1 VFNKY
6 KSMKKII
13 LLAVFCFGITAS
25 FAQKRTKKVLKS
37 SSNDSKIEVAI
48 VGGFDIQKGINN
60 LSRNYASTNLYAGY
74 FINPKTE
81 IGLRASKAF
90 ISEASNYG
98 FGIFG
103 RRYFKKFYGGL
114 GINLTNFTIPK
125 TDNFG
130 NEYKTYQSIKSIGLE
145 SGYRFAISNNVMV
158 ETGINIEMSLNK
170 ETKIDKTAYGIRAGI
185 VYGF

>member
-1 VFNKY
+1 
-6 KSMKKII
+6 MKKII
-13 LLAVFCFGITAS
+13 LIAIICFGIS
-25 FAQKRTKKVLKS
+25 KGFAQKKSKKILKS
-37 SSNDSKIEVAI
+37 NSKDSKIEVAI

-60 LSRNYASTNLYAGY
+60 LNRNYGNIQIYSGY

-81 IGLRASKAF
+81 IGLRGSKAF
-90 ISEASNYG
+90 INEASNYG

-103 RRYFKKFYGGL
+103 RRYFNKFYGGL
-114 GINLTNFTIPK
+114 GINLTNFTITK

-145 SGYRFAISNNVMV
+145 SGYRFDISDNFTV